1 MRVMKSVATKLKK
14 RNLELNFIDLF
25 SGAGG
30 LSNGMESA
38 GWTCLLGLDMN
49 KYALETFKA
58 NHHHAEI
65 FHGNIQDL
73 DTKTLKKL
81 TKNKTIHAV
90 VGGPPCQGFS
100 TVGPGDPKDKRNH
113 LFKEFVRIVK
123 ATKPEFIVVE
133 NVTGLLA
140 KKNEK
145 TLKSIFE
152 EFNQLGYF
160 LDVQVMSSDQYG
172 VAETRRRTII
182 LGSRITTK
190 IQFPRPTHNI
200 EKENKFIPAV
210 TVGEVFKNLKTTN
223 GKIFNHDI
231 EQSLIKS
238 LVDQKRI
245 AHIPEGKGIRYK
257 EDEVT
262 YLPKPLRLGVNWNEL
277 RENRFRQ
284 TKFQRLHRKKT
295 SPTIMTHRHNY
306 FHPVE
311 NRYLT
316 QREAAAIQSF
326 PNDFVFYG
334 PLSEQWRQ
342 IGNAVPPL
350 LGFHIG
356 NALIEMR
363 DKKAAKIKL
372 TKNILVKNFESVRET
387 AFLYKKKPI
396 TKQAT
401 K

>member
-1 MRVMKSVATKLKK
+1 MK
-14 RNLELNFIDLF
+14 ELNFIDLF

-30 LSNGMESA
+30 LSNGMEKA
-38 GWTCLLGLDMN
+38 GWNCLLGLDMN

-58 NHHHAEI
+58 NHNNAEI
-65 FHGNIQDL
+65 FHGNIKDL

-123 ATKPEFIVVE
+123 ATNPEFIVVE

-140 KKNEK
+140 KKNEN
-145 TLKSIFE
+145 TLKAIFL
-152 EFNQLGYF
+152 EFNKLGYF
-160 LDVQVMSSDQYG
+160 LDVQVMSADKYG
-172 VAETRRRTII
+172 VPEARRRTII
-182 LGSRITTK
+182 LGSRLTNK
-190 IQFPRPTHNI
+190 IQFPSPTHNI
-200 EKENKFIPAV
+200 SLEGKSIKPV
-210 TVGEVFKNLKTTN
+210 TVGDVFKNLKAPD
-223 GKIFNHDI
+223 GKIYNHD
-231 EQSLIKS
+231 LIGAQIKNKIDKER
-238 LVDQKRI
+238 L
-245 AHIPEGKGIRYK
+245 ALIPEGRGIRYEKDEK
-257 EDEVT
+257 EF
-262 YLPKPLRLGVNWNEL
+262 LPKKLRLGVDWEQL

-284 TKFQRLHRKKT
+284 TKYQRLHRKKT

-306 FHPVE
+306 YHPTE

-326 PNDFVFYG
+326 PNDFIFHG

-356 NALIEMR
+356 HALKKMR
-363 DKKAAKIKL
+363 KQKIIKKTMDKK
-372 TKNILVKNFESVRET
+372 ILISNFDSVRET
-387 AFLYKKKPI
+387 AFLY
-396 TKQAT
+396 QR
-401 K
+401 

>member
-1 MRVMKSVATKLKK
+1 MK
-14 RNLELNFIDLF
+14 ELNFIDLF

-30 LSNGMESA
+30 LSNGMEKA

-65 FHGNIQDL
+65 FHGNIKDL

-100 TVGPGDPKDKRNH
+100 TVGPGNPTDKRNH
-113 LFKEFVRIVK
+113 LFREFVRIVK
-123 ATKPEFIVVE
+123 ATTPEFIVVE

-140 KKNEK
+140 KKNES
-145 TLKSIFE
+145 TLKAIFL
-152 EFNQLGYF
+152 EFNKLGYF
-160 LDVQVMSSDQYG
+160 LDVQVMSADQYG
-172 VAETRRRTII
+172 VPEARRRTII
-182 LGSRITTK
+182 LGSRLTNTIH
-190 IQFPRPTHNI
+190 FPKPTHNVMVA
-200 EKENKFIPAV
+200 NKMIKPI
-210 TVGEVFKNLKTTN
+210 TVGDVFKNLKAKN
-223 GKIFNHDI
+223 GKVFNHDLDAATI
-231 EQSLIKS
+231 KNKVDRDRLSL
-238 LVDQKRI
+238 
-245 AHIPEGKGIRYK
+245 IPEGRGIRYEKDEK
-257 EDEVT
+257 EF
-262 YLPKPLRLGVNWNEL
+262 LPKKLRLGVDWEEL

-284 TKFQRLHRKKT
+284 TKYQRLHRKKT

-306 FHPVE
+306 YHPTE

-326 PNDFVFYG
+326 PNDFIFHG
-334 PLSEQWRQ
+334 PISEQWRQ

-356 NALIEMR
+356 NALKEMR
-363 DKKAAKIKL
+363 KKKMQKKMVDKK
-372 TKNILVKNFESVRET
+372 ILVSNFESVRGT
-387 AFLYKKKPI
+387 AFLYQK
-396 TKQAT
+396 TKT
-401 K
+401 KNQSAK